1 MRTYSSEGPP
11 LLPDDSEDNPP
22 SLPPPDRH
30 DDYDH
35 IFAGQRQQ
43 MAMDSDMVSEARP
56 ISDDSDID
64 RTIVSAMPSLDD
76 SSIDSDFS
84 EPTLVEAIDGSS
96 SSTTV
101 GFRRG
106 QYNYAPKDE
115 NTSKSLVSDLD
126 TSSSEALSE
135 SDLLEGPSVERL
147 EQAFQSNDNKVACSI
162 FGDVRPDLHLF
173 KMACTTFGE
182 SIKTHGRG

>member
-1 MRTYSSEGPP
+1 
-11 LLPDDSEDNPP
+11 
-22 SLPPPDRH
+22 
-30 DDYDH
+30 
-35 IFAGQRQQ
+35 

-76 SSIDSDFS
+76 SIDSDFS

-106 QYNYAPKDE
+106 NIITPPKDE

-162 FGDVRPDLHLF
+162 FGDVRPDFTSLQNGVHDF
-173 KMACTTFGE
+173 WRKY
-182 SIKTHGRG
+182 